1 MKDITIV
8 ILLAVIVIL
17 TGIIDATLSLDE
29 QRKVDCL
36 FEQAKEHSEE
46 DWSLQDLYNPT
57 GEWCWLNQEQ
67 PLPVDCQFHATLL
80 GKEIE

>member
-36 FEQAKEHSEE
+36 FEQAKEQSEE
-46 DWSLQDLYNPT
+46 DWSLKDLYNPKDLLDS
-57 GEWCWLNQEQ
+57 GDVKES
-67 PLPVDCQFHATLL
+67 LPVDCQWSYYPLW
-80 GKEIE
+80 KI

>member
-36 FEQAKEHSEE
+36 FEQAKEQSEE
-46 DWSLQDLYNPT
+46 DWSLEDLYNPT
-57 GEWCWLNQEQ
+57 GEWCFPSEYKQ
-67 PLPVDCQFHATLL
+67 PVPVDCQWRNQTL
-80 GKEIE
+80 

>member
-36 FEQAKEHSEE
+36 FEQAKEQSEE
-46 DWSLQDLYNPT
+46 DWSLEDLYNPT
-57 GEWCWLNQEQ
+57 GKWCFPSEYKQ
-67 PLPVDCQFHATLL
+67 PVPVDCQWRNQTL
-80 GKEIE
+80 